1 MQMIIYST
9 KIHVKDSF
17 NTITFIELAIQW
29 NQSSCYDAIP
39 NLSWDG
45 SNSYTA
51 EYNHRKF
58 CIQILEEDHIV
69 AIHFER
75 EEQNDVLWSHDFI
88 LHDKEEPYPTISIQ
102 ILRETRSNLPFVPD
116 GKPPR
121 FVRMLL
127 DAGYGAMDYDLPI
140 SNHAIP
146 ITFSNY
152 FIVRDLIFQRRH
164 YYLPVV
170 YVTLHW
176 GNYIISPDELAKRL
190 QGIAHVLYET
200 TYAISKKL
208 QKDTAGKNPH
218 TGLIGLYC
226 ATSSQIYH
234 PKDYASSQIFCR
246 HLYHTIQQHYLMN
259 FRLLYNETWSGL
271 QNIILQRRT
280 ERLMR
285 EKQDTEMEM
294 EQYIND
300 FDEEIQGYKNALE
313 NMYRKVQALTIENN
327 QLRNNQSQ
335 LIQGT
340 PILIK
345 GNEEDL
351 YPGEIQDFVCD
362 ILKNELLR
370 AIDHTRRKDVLTS
383 LVNAN
388 HTSYPRQKKREEVK
402 NTLKAYTGMTST
414 IRKRLEDIGFSID
427 STSPHHKITFEGDQ
441 RYTFALS
448 KSPGDTRGNKN
459 AANKIITLFL

>member
-1 MQMIIYST
+1 MIIYST

-140 SNHAIP
+140 SNQAIP

-152 FIVRDLIFQRRH
+152 FINLLYKLFSSLQNSCTIFHKLHIPYFQSI
-164 YYLPVV
+164 YKIVLVV
-170 YVTLHW
+170 Y
-176 GNYIISPDELAKRL
+176 
-190 QGIAHVLYET
+190 
-200 TYAISKKL
+200 
-208 QKDTAGKNPH
+208 
-218 TGLIGLYC
+218 
-226 ATSSQIYH
+226 
-234 PKDYASSQIFCR
+234 F
-246 HLYHTIQQHYLMN
+246 
-259 FRLLYNETWSGL
+259 F
-271 QNIILQRRT
+271 
-280 ERLMR
+280 
-285 EKQDTEMEM
+285 
-294 EQYIND
+294 
-300 FDEEIQGYKNALE
+300 
-313 NMYRKVQALTIENN
+313 
-327 QLRNNQSQ
+327 
-335 LIQGT
+335 
-340 PILIK
+340 
-345 GNEEDL
+345 
-351 YPGEIQDFVCD
+351 
-362 ILKNELLR
+362 
-370 AIDHTRRKDVLTS
+370 
-383 LVNAN
+383 
-388 HTSYPRQKKREEVK
+388 
-402 NTLKAYTGMTST
+402 
-414 IRKRLEDIGFSID
+414 
-427 STSPHHKITFEGDQ
+427 
-441 RYTFALS
+441 
-448 KSPGDTRGNKN
+448 
-459 AANKIITLFL
+459 